1 MKKIS
6 LMLICGV
13 VLFVLCGC
21 GNNVKEFYGT
31 YQYESSTYNFDENDH
46 FYKRDIN
53 ITKDYVN
60 LDFTIGDGSIFIK
73 NNQIMVVYHNS
84 IDNSFYDYMCF
95 IKEENYINQTKCSSE
110 IVDYV
115 DKLHNIKDYQ
125 ESEMYDFKYKLVK

>member
-13 VLFVLCGC
+13 VLFGLCGC

-31 YQYESSTYNFDENDH
+31 YQYESSTYNFDERDH

-73 NNQIMVVYHNS
+73 NNQLLIVYN
-84 IDNSFYDYMCF
+84 NYNYMCF
-95 IKEENYINQTKCSSE
+95 SKEENYLNQTKCSTE
-110 IVDYV
+110 IVDFV
-115 DKLHNIKDYQ
+115 NKLHKDMIN
-125 ESEMYDFKYKLVK
+125 EETEMYNLKYKLVK